1 MYNLLIGYFDGSL
14 EVNRILEYTDSSVKE
29 YVAPQGKIDI
39 FRISR
44 LPTLMMPE
52 KKDYDSPQMAQVG
65 YVEDIIPS
73 GRKYG
78 FRFIPLEG
86 FAPIPTVEV
95 HELDAKLGITNNWE
109 LNRTHWAVKEVD
121 LYRVLAPLLAPM
133 ISPQVF
139 SLPKNRI
146 QENLVAVMMPFD
158 RKYDETYKTLKE
170 ASSEVGMDC
179 VRVDDIWENNSI
191 MQDIAS
197 LICRAQV
204 VVADLTGKNPNVF
217 YETGIAHT
225 LGREVILI
233 TQNPEDVPFDL
244 RHLRNIK
251 YLANEQGLMELK
263 ANVIKR
269 LKILNGI

>member
-146 QENLVAVMMPFD
+146 RENLVAVMMPFD

>member
-146 QENLVAVMMPFD
+146 RENLVAVMMPFD

-179 VRVDDIWENNSI
+179 VCVDDIWENNSI

>member
-14 EVNRILEYTDSSVKE
+14 EANRILEYTDSSVKE

-146 QENLVAVMMPFD
+146 RENLVAVMMPFD

>member
-1 MYNLLIGYFDGSL
+1 
-14 EVNRILEYTDSSVKE
+14 
-29 YVAPQGKIDI
+29 
-39 FRISR
+39 
-44 LPTLMMPE
+44 MMPE

-146 QENLVAVMMPFD
+146 RENLVAVMMPFD

>member
-146 QENLVAVMMPFD
+146 RENLVAVMMPFD

-217 YETGIAHT
+217 YETGIVHT